1 MDGES
6 IAPPI
11 RVVFDVSK
19 ENPIKISRVK
29 SCLASIVA
37 VSAGQGVKSC
47 EENKLV
53 DVVLR

>member
-1 MDGES
+1 VDGES

-29 SCLASIVA
+29 SGLAVDCCSVGWPR
-37 VSAGQGVKSC
+37 S
-47 EENKLV
+47 EEL
-53 DVVLR
+53 